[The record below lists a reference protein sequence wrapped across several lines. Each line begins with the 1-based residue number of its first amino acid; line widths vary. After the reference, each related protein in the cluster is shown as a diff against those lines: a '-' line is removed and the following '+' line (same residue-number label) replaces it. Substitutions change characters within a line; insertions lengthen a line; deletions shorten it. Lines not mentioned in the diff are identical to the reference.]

1 MPNPQN
7 FMNTHKAHC
16 QFLPITSSGCEVK
29 VRIAV
34 EVIEEWKTEMADVLN
49 KTLDFIISSIDS
61 IFEASVPAIWFAR
74 DLIMSF

>member
-1 MPNPQN
+1 
-7 FMNTHKAHC
+7 MNTHKAHC

-49 KTLDFIISSIDS
+49 KTLDFIISSIDY
-61 IFEASVPAIWFAR
+61 I
-74 DLIMSF
+74 